1 VRLRL
6 ASAIVLFLVFV
17 MGPAPARADDDPSF
31 MTFQLGAFD
40 LLQGRNQAGAFAL
53 EYRDNSQWWLFKP
66 FMGAMG
72 TSDGGAN
79 LYAGVLV
86 DLYLWRRVVFTLS
99 FAPGFYE
106 RGSGVDLGLPLEFRS
121 AGELAYR
128 FDDRSRLGVMVNHL
142 SNAGLGHRNPGTEV
156 IMLSYSVP
164 VSRFMSGKK

>member
-1 VRLRL
+1 MRLRL
-6 ASAIVLFLVFV
+6 ASTIVLFFVFV
-17 MGPAPARADDDPSF
+17 MGPAPSRADDDPSF

-164 VSRFMSGKK
+164 VSRFMGGKK